1 MFDKSSGLSIYNKI
15 KRNSR
20 LAIELALCSQ
30 RDDLQGIYL
39 SPSFTNPQ
47 TWFGLIYVRYGVYS
61 RASYRFIIIMGN
73 DQYDPTTMKFPINHE
88 KQSATKNSSSSSS
101 SSQNHENRHS
111 YWRLPRIFFY
121 GPTKPYHPH
130 IHPTTGELNLGWYF
144 KEWDEKRHHIWHCLK
159 CLKHLFYSKLG
170 KSDLN
175 VEVGT
180 LDNQNLQNPQNPKNP
195 QNLQNLAESKI
206 NSHRIPP
213 ITEIKSQNTLLE
225 PHNQQQKPLEKMPSN
240 SSENSSAS
248 NTSHNN
254 PHNPNGISRNYST
267 TSSGTSNTNSNT
279 NPPHHTSNTHHHHLP
294 HLHPQTQN
302 SKTLFNETAA
312 TVYQTNHEEFK
323 QAVQFNIERTRNEL
337 DTIPVVTDDLFEPN
351 YSTLESDNIYLVAK
365 NKMKIAG
372 EKHKLTGWQAQ
383 NAQTSGH
390 SFVMPGTIRPFS
402 KR

>member
-47 TWFGLIYVRYGVYS
+47 TWFGLIYVRYGIYS

-73 DQYDPTTMKFPINHE
+73 DQYDPSIMKFP
-88 KQSATKNSSSSSS
+88 KNNTNTQHDTS
-101 SSQNHENRHS
+101 S
-111 YWRLPRIFFY
+111 YWKLPRIYFY

-130 IHPTTGELNLGWYF
+130 IHPITGELNLSWYF
-144 KEWDEKRHHIWHCLK
+144 KQWDETRHHIWHCLK
-159 CLKHLFYSKLG
+159 CLKHIFYSKLA
-170 KSDLN
+170 KSDLSPPP
-175 VEVGT
+175 E
-180 LDNQNLQNPQNPKNP
+180 
-195 QNLQNLAESKI
+195 EE
-206 NSHRIPP
+206 NSATKPP
-213 ITEIKSQNTLLE
+213 LKSTA
-225 PHNQQQKPLEKMPSN
+225 SN
-240 SSENSSAS
+240 SSSISSSTPTSDNSIAS
-248 NTSHNN
+248 PYQQASK
-254 PHNPNGISRNYST
+254 PSSSSSR
-267 TSSGTSNTNSNT
+267 
-279 NPPHHTSNTHHHHLP
+279 
-294 HLHPQTQN
+294 
-302 SKTLFNETAA
+302 TLFNETAA
-312 TVYQTNHEEFK
+312 NTYQTNIQEYT

-337 DTIPVVTDDLFEPN
+337 DTIPTVTDDRFEPN
-351 YSTLESDNIYLVAK
+351 YSKLDSDNIYLVAK

-372 EKHKLTGWQAQ
+372 EKQKLTGWQAQ

>member
-1 MFDKSSGLSIYNKI
+1 MFEKNSGLSIYNKI

-73 DQYDPTTMKFPINHE
+73 DQYDPGTMKFPRNHE
-88 KQSATKNSSSSSS
+88 NATQK
-101 SSQNHENRHS
+101 SSQNHENHS

-159 CLKHLFYSKLG
+159 CLKHLFYSKLS
-170 KSDLN
+170 KSDLD
-175 VEVGT
+175 VEVSST
-180 LDNQNLQNPQNPKNP
+180 PSEQNLSNLQNQ
-195 QNLQNLAESKI
+195 AESKI
-206 NSHRIPP
+206 KSHNVPSIGEINTTK
-213 ITEIKSQNTLLE
+213 ITLSE
-225 PHNQQQKPLEKMPSN
+225 PHNNHTQQKPLEKMPST
-240 SSENSSAS
+240 SSENSSDS
-248 NTSHNN
+248 NTSHNQ
-254 PHNPNGISRNYST
+254 PHNPNGINRNYST
-267 TSSGTSNTNSNT
+267 ASSGTCNTNSSA
-279 NPPHHTSNTHHHHLP
+279 NPQHQTSNTQHFHL
-294 HLHPQTQN
+294 LSHPQTQN

-312 TVYQTNHEEFK
+312 TVYQTNLEEFK

-351 YSTLESDNIYLVAK
+351 YSKLESDNIYLVAK